1 MKKKYVTLLLSLV
14 LGFVFLSDSLL
25 RAEEP
30 IPIEKPD
37 QIILITAERFT
48 FTPSKIKVKKGSLV
62 EIILRSEDTDHG
74 FRLES
79 ANIDKIIPP
88 EGKGRLRIQFRAK
101 RTGKYPFECSRP
113 CGAGHNLMRGEIIV
127 E

>member
-1 MKKKYVTLLLSLV
+1 MKKKYVTLFLSLV

-62 EIILRSEDTDHG
+62 EIVLRSEDTDHG
-74 FRLES
+74 FRLEA

-101 RTGKYPFECSRP
+101 KTGRYPFECSRP

>member
-62 EIILRSEDTDHG
+62 EIVLRSEDTDHG
-74 FRLES
+74 FPRKVKDDYES
-79 ANIDKIIPP
+79 NSAQKKQVDIPLNVLVLVEQDII
-88 EGKGRLRIQFRAK
+88 
-101 RTGKYPFECSRP
+101 
-113 CGAGHNLMRGEIIV
+113 
-127 E
+127 

>member
-1 MKKKYVTLLLSLV
+1 MKKKYVTLFLSLV
-14 LGFVFLSDSLL
+14 LGFVFLSDRLL

-30 IPIEKPD
+30 IPLEKPD

-62 EIILRSEDTDHG
+62 EIVLRSEDTDHG
-74 FRLES
+74 FRLEA

-101 RTGKYPFECSRP
+101 KTGRYPFECSRP

>member
-25 RAEEP
+25 RAEKP

-62 EIILRSEDTDHG
+62 EIVLRSEDTDHG
-74 FRLES
+74 FRLEA

-101 RTGKYPFECSRP
+101 KTGRYPFECSRP

>member
-14 LGFVFLSDSLL
+14 LGFVFLSDRLL

-30 IPIEKPD
+30 IPLEKPD

-62 EIILRSEDTDHG
+62 EIVLRSEDTDHG
-74 FRLES
+74 FRLEA

-101 RTGKYPFECSRP
+101 KTGRYPFECSRP

>member
-1 MKKKYVTLLLSLV
+1 MKNYFVTPFQCLFLGSVMLSY
-14 LGFVFLSDSLL
+14 SLL
-25 RAEEP
+25 VAKEP
-30 IPIEKPD
+30 MPIEKPD